1 MVRAFPEDGK
11 RYEVIDGEL
20 LVTPAPRAV
29 HQRAVRELAFAL
41 HEWIKEQ
48 AIGEVLMSP
57 ADLELEPHGLV
68 QPDIFVAPEGKD
80 WTDIRTLTLAV
91 EVLSPSTERSD
102 REKKRHLFSRVGVP
116 EYWIVD
122 CDRRCVE
129 RWRPGDEA
137 PEVLTTTLEWLPD
150 GARGSFVFDLVAC
163 FTIVHAEGR

>member
-41 HEWIKEQ
+41 HEWIRVQ
-48 AIGEVLMSP
+48 HIGEMLWSP

-68 QPDIFVAPEGKD
+68 QPDIFVAPAGKD

-102 REKKRHLFSRVGVP
+102 REKKRRLFSRVGVP

-129 RWRPGDEA
+129 RWRPGDTA
-137 PEVLTTTLEWLPD
+137 PEILTTTLEWHPD

-163 FTIVHAEGR
+163 FKIVHAEGK